1 MFVFVVSVDNI
12 IPAAEN
18 LTSDDLDLPDDESV
32 LRSLYIQKRV
42 HTTLRLESSGNMKSH
57 ADHRCQQSDD
67 CHNLAYLRSTKR
79 EIKEMSTSGVP
90 RKQWRS
96 QDLKAVYSKIQN
108 AKAKWLFY
116 TYYSHIYI

>member
-90 RKQWRS
+90 RKQL
-96 QDLKAVYSKIQN
+96 QFMY
-108 AKAKWLFY
+108 Y
-116 TYYSHIYI
+116 TRT